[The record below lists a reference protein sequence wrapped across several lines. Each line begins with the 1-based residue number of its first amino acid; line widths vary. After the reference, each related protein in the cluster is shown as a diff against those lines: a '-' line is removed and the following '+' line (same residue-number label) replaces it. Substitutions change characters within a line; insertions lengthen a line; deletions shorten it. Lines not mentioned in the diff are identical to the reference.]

1 MSDSASAGDKSPG
14 FSMPAFFKMLNQWR
28 RNNKLK
34 FYAICCL
41 LMAVLAWF
49 LFKPDPETVRVYLN
63 APGVTNLQLEKPRPD
78 PLVLEFGDSV
88 AKLNQIGKELSTG
101 VSLSPTMQGQWK
113 WTSDRK
119 LVFIPEQE
127 WRIAQNYNVSLDEA
141 MFPSHILLDDY
152 SPSFDTQGFT
162 AALENTEFF
171 QDPQNPKL
179 KKLVSTVRFSHRLD
193 KDDFKSRVK
202 LIMKDADPRVKDK
215 GKDYPY
221 ELSFN
226 KVGNEAYIHSKPIA
240 IPSKEQTLILRIDDG
255 ARSQE
260 GGISIGDKLSTEVSV
275 PGMYSYFRIG
285 SAEVNL
291 IRNQHNDPEQVL
303 ILETTDGVEESVLKN
318 NLELLLLPR
327 DRPAGKGRKLL
338 KNYHWRNVEQIG
350 PKILKQSTS
359 VSFKALPAE
368 HEYAKVHSFRI
379 DVPPKRKLYV
389 RVKKGI
395 ESVGGYQLAKTYD
408 TTTKIPVYPRE
419 LEIMGKGGVLSLSG
433 DKRISVVSRGNK
445 GVQFEIAR
453 VLPGQV
459 QHLISQTGGDF
470 QDPYFSNYNFNQ
482 DNISQRYTHEQ
493 RLKRVAPGKS
503 QYTSFDLSQYLNRPG
518 SRLRNGIFLMK
529 IHGWDFNRNRR
540 TGVTDKRLILLTDLG
555 MIVKENAD
563 KTRDLFVMSIK
574 QGAPVA
580 GAQVK
585 VIGKNGTPTYTTQTD
600 ARGRA
605 RIPDQ
610 SDHKREK
617 AATAYMVNH
626 GGDMSFL
633 PYRRHDRKL
642 DLSRFDIGGVRQ
654 HGEKDAL
661 SAYLFSDRGI
671 YRPGDTFN
679 IGMIIKSSN
688 WKRDLTGVPLQS
700 VITDPRGLEIKSEK
714 FALSASGFESLSYQ
728 SRDSSPTGE
737 YEVRLYLIKDEH
749 GRNLLGSASI
759 KLEEFLPDRMK
770 ISSRFSQERALG
782 WVHPK
787 DLAARV
793 NLKNLYGTPA
803 TQRRISG
810 SMTLSPYHPVFQK
823 YSAFRFYDPM
833 KAEKGFTERLPE
845 SETDDN
851 GEAELKLNL
860 QRFASASYNVS
871 LQVNGFEAEGG
882 RSVSTERSI
891 LVSPRDFLVGYKADG
906 KLDYVGKD
914 SQRKVHFIAIDPT
927 LKLSKTKGLKIQL
940 IEQRYVS
947 ALVKQDN
954 GTYKYQ
960 SVLKEK
966 KLSEK
971 PLSIS
976 SKGLDYALPTQTP
989 GDFLLVVRDGKGT
1002 ELNKVNFSV
1011 AGEANLAR
1019 SLEKNAELQVKLNK
1033 RDYEPGE
1040 AIKVNIRA
1048 PYHGAGLITIER
1060 DKVYSYK
1067 WFKTNSTNSVQSI
1080 TLPQGME
1087 GNAYVNVSF
1096 VRDLGSREIF
1106 MSPLSYGVAPF
1117 TISRDARRNHVTL
1130 DVPYLMRPGDK
1141 VKIAYKAQHAGK
1153 IVVFAVD
1160 EGILQVAN
1168 YKTPQPLKHFFRKKA
1183 LEVETAQLMD
1193 LILPE
1198 YSVVRQF
1205 SAAGG
1210 GMYESESKNL
1220 NPFKRRTQKPVAY
1233 WSGIID
1239 ADGRGGKLDYQ
1250 VPDYFNGSLRFMA
1263 VAVSQGS
1270 LGVSQKKSLSRGHFV
1285 LSPNVPTF
1293 VAPGDEFDVS
1303 VNVANNVEG
1312 SGKGAKVSLTLEPSS
1327 HLELVGKAK
1336 QQLKID
1342 EGREKPVRF
1351 RMRAKQQLGSATFR
1365 FVASTGNKQATASVD
1380 LSVRPP
1386 VTRMVDVSGDSIKKD
1401 DVELALK
1408 RDMYSEFRERQVI
1421 LSPVPLGLANGMLR
1435 YLDEYPHLCTEQ
1447 LVSKVFPIVALKD
1460 KAEFAYD
1467 DKKARASINQVVD
1480 ILRSRQNGEGAF
1492 GFWAANSHVSPKQSI
1507 YALHFLREASANGFD
1522 VPEEMIKRAFRY
1534 AKEQAQKD
1542 IDNLADA
1549 RVRAY
1554 AIYQLT
1560 EAGEVTTRYLNDMRE
1575 QMDKF
1580 YKDKWEQEI
1589 SRAYMAA
1596 AYKML
1601 HLDKEANDL
1610 VDDME
1615 LGAKVET
1622 DYASFYDN
1630 LSRDAQLLYVWSRH
1644 FPDKV
1649 KGMKADGLK
1658 SIVEPVNKGY
1668 FNTISSSY
1676 SILALD
1682 AYTELTGGAGEM
1694 DLKLWAIDKDG
1705 KKSAMKINPGLLPK
1719 MDVDAAIKRLQLD
1732 TSASEQPIFYQTNQ
1746 AGFDRNLPTDKLKQ
1760 GLEVHREYRNSD
1772 GKEIHK
1778 VAMGE
1783 EVEVRLQL
1791 RSLDGKRHYNVAV
1804 IDLLPGGF
1812 ELVRDASRN
1821 SNSQWTP
1828 DYMDLREDRIV
1839 LYGTIDDDAKE
1850 FVYRIKAT
1858 NKGQYVVPPT
1868 YAESMYDRKL
1878 RYRGLA
1884 ARMTVE

>member
-1 MSDSASAGDKSPG
+1 MSDSDSAKDKKAG
-14 FSMPAFFKMLNQWR
+14 FSLPSFIQNINQWR
-28 RNNKLK
+28 RANELR
-34 FYAICCL
+34 FYAIFWL
-41 LMAVLAWF
+41 LVASLTWYLLQPGA
-49 LFKPDPETVRVYLN
+49 ETVRVYLN

-78 PLVLEFGDSV
+78 PLELEFGDSV
-88 AKLNQIGKELSTG
+88 AKLNQINKEPGSG
-101 VSLSPTMQGQWK
+101 VSLSPAMQGKWK
-113 WTSDRK
+113 WVSDRK

-127 WRIAQNYNVSLDEA
+127 WKIAQSYVVSLDND

-152 SPSFDTQGFT
+152 SPSFDTEGFS
-162 AALENTEFF
+162 ASLENTEFF
-171 QDPQNPKL
+171 QDPENPKL

-193 KDDFKSRVK
+193 RDDFKSRVK
-202 LIMKDADPRVKDK
+202 LIMRDADPRVKDK
-215 GKDYPY
+215 GKEYPY

-226 KVGNEAYIHSKPIA
+226 KVGNEAYIHSKPIS
-240 IPSKEQTLILRIDDG
+240 IPLKEQTLILEVDDG
-255 ARSQE
+255 ARSQD
-260 GGISIGDKLSTEVSV
+260 GGVSISDELTTEVSV

-285 SAEVNL
+285 SAEINL
-291 IRNQHNDPEQVL
+291 IRNEHNDPEQVL
-303 ILETTDGVEESVLKN
+303 ILETTDGVEESVLKEN
-318 NLELLLLPR
+318 IELLLLPR
-327 DRPAGKGRKLL
+327 DRPASKGRKLV
-338 KNYHWRNVEQIG
+338 KGYQWHNVEEIG
-350 PKILKQSTS
+350 PEILKISDPVT
-359 VSFKALPAE
+359 FKALPAE
-368 HEYAKVHSFRI
+368 HEYARVHSFRI
-379 DVPPKRKLYV
+379 DVPPNRSLYV

-408 TTTKIPVYPRE
+408 FSSLVPDYPRE
-419 LEIMGKGGVLSLSG
+419 LEIMGKGGVLSLGG
-433 DKRISVVSRGNK
+433 DKRLSVVSRGNK

-453 VLPGQV
+453 VLPAQV
-459 QHLISQTGGDF
+459 QHLISQTAGDF
-470 QDPYFSNYNFNQ
+470 QNPYFSNYNFDE

-493 RLKRVAPGKS
+493 RLRSVAPGKS

-518 SRLRNGIFLMK
+518 IRQRNGIFLVK
-529 IHGWDFNRNRR
+529 IHGWDFKNKQQ
-540 TGVTDKRLILLTDLG
+540 TGVTDKRLILITDLG
-555 MIVKENAD
+555 MIVKENSD

-580 GAQVK
+580 GARVR
-585 VIGKNGTPTYTTQTD
+585 VIGKNGSATYSTQTD

-610 SDHKREK
+610 SDYGREK
-617 AATAYMVNH
+617 SPTAYMVTQA
-626 GGDMSFL
+626 GDMSFL
-633 PYRRHDRKL
+633 PYNRYDRKL

-654 HGEKDAL
+654 YGEKDAL

-671 YRPGDTFN
+671 YRPGDSFN
-679 IGMIIKSSN
+679 MGMIIKSSN

-714 FALSASGFESLSYQ
+714 FALSTSGFESLTYQ
-728 SRDSSPTGE
+728 TRSSSPTGE
-737 YEVRLYLIKDEH
+737 YEVKLYLIKDEH
-749 GRNLLGSASI
+749 DRNLLGSASI

-787 DLAARV
+787 ELSARV

-833 KAEKGFTERLPE
+833 KAEKGFSERLPE
-845 SETDDN
+845 SETDDK

-860 QRFASASYNVS
+860 ERFASASYNVA
-871 LQVNGFEAEGG
+871 LQVNGFEADGG
-882 RSVSTERSI
+882 RSVSSQRSI
-891 LVSPRDFLVGYKADG
+891 LVSPRDFLVGYKSDG

-927 LKLSKTKGLKIQL
+927 LKLSPTSGLKIQL

-966 KLSEK
+966 TLSEK
-971 PLSIS
+971 PLAIPA
-976 SKGLDYALPTQTP
+976 KGLDYALPTNMP
-989 GDFLLVVRDGKGT
+989 GDYVLLVRDARGT

-1040 AIKVNIRA
+1040 SIKVNIRA
-1048 PYHGAGLITIER
+1048 PYRGAGLITIER

-1067 WFKTNSTNSVQSI
+1067 WFKTRSTNSVQSI

-1106 MSPLSYGVAPF
+1106 MSPLSYGVAAF
-1117 TISRDARRNHVTL
+1117 TISRDARRNKVSL
-1130 DVPYLMRPGDK
+1130 DVPYLMRPGARI
-1141 VKIAYKAQHAGK
+1141 KIGYKAQHAGK

-1168 YKTPQPLKHFFRKKA
+1168 YKTPKPLKHFFRKKA

-1220 NPFKRRTQKPVAY
+1220 NPFKRRSQKPVAF

-1239 ADGRGGKLDYQ
+1239 ADGRGGQLDYQ

-1270 LGVSQKKSLSRGHFV
+1270 LGVTQKKALSRGHFV

-1312 SGKGAKVSLTLEPSS
+1312 SGKGAKVTLKLDPSS
-1327 HLELVGKAK
+1327 HLELVGKPE
-1336 QQLKID
+1336 QQLSID
-1342 EGREKPVRF
+1342 EGREKSARF

-1365 FVASTGNKQATASVD
+1365 FTASTANKQASASVD

-1386 VTRMVDVSGDSIKKD
+1386 VTRMVDVRGASVQED
-1401 DVELALK
+1401 DVELSLK
-1408 RDMYSEFRERQVI
+1408 RDMYSEFRERQVM
-1421 LSPVPLGLANGMLR
+1421 LSPVPLGLANGMLS

-1447 LVSKVFPIVALKD
+1447 LVSKVFPIVALRD
-1460 KAEFAYD
+1460 KVEFAYD
-1467 DKKARASINQVVD
+1467 DKKARDSINQVVD

-1522 VPEEMIKRAFRY
+1522 VPEEMIQRAY
-1534 AKEQAQKD
+1534 AYAQQQAQKE
-1542 IDNLADA
+1542 INSLADA

-1580 YKDKWEQEI
+1580 YKDKWQQEI

-1610 VDDME
+1610 IDDME
-1615 LGAKVET
+1615 LGAKIET

-1630 LSRDAQLLYVWSRH
+1630 LSRDAQLLYVWSRY
-1644 FPDKV
+1644 FPGKV
-1649 KGMKADGLK
+1649 KGMEADGLNA
-1658 SIVEPVNKGY
+1658 IVKPINNGY

-1682 AYTELTGGAGEM
+1682 AYAELTGGAGDM
-1694 DLKLWAIDKDG
+1694 DLKLWGIDKDG
-1705 KKSAMKINPGLLPK
+1705 KKSAVKINPGILPK
-1719 MDVDAAIKRLQLD
+1719 LDVDAAYKRLLLD
-1732 TSASEQPIFYQTNQ
+1732 TSASKQVIFYQTSEG
-1746 AGFDRNLPTDKLKQ
+1746 GFDRGLPEDKLKQ
-1760 GLEVHREYRNSD
+1760 GLEVHREYRNDD
-1772 GKEIHK
+1772 GKEVKKIT
-1778 VAMGE
+1778 MGE
-1783 EVEVRLQL
+1783 EIEVRLQL
-1791 RSLDGKRHYNVAV
+1791 RSLDGRSHYNVAV
-1804 IDLLPGGF
+1804 VDLLPGGF
-1812 ELVRDASRN
+1812 ELVRDATRN
-1821 SNSQWTP
+1821 SNSHWSP

-1839 LYGTIDDDAKE
+1839 LYGTINDDAKE

-1858 NKGQYVVPPT
+1858 NKGEYVVPPP
-1868 YAESMYDRKL
+1868 YAESMYDRKV

-1884 ARMTVE
+1884 ARITVE